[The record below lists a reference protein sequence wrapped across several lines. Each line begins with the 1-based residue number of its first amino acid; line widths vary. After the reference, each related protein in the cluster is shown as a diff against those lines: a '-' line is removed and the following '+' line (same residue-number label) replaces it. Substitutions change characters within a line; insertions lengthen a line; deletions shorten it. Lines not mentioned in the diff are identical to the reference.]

1 MPGTRLQ
8 VGKIEPHE
16 KDKGIT
22 LVYLQE
28 QSVTGKEA
36 PMPILMRSES
46 QYEQTPSEEDIY
58 DLFAASNYI
67 GSIYGGHYVA
77 YARHEANDE
86 NE

>member
-46 QYEQTPSEEDIY
+46 QYEQTPSGKNGTLAKTNAINGIGT
-58 DLFAASNYI
+58 SNIVLGLKPKEVYFD
-67 GSIYGGHYVA
+67 A
-77 YARHEANDE
+77 
-86 NE
+86 